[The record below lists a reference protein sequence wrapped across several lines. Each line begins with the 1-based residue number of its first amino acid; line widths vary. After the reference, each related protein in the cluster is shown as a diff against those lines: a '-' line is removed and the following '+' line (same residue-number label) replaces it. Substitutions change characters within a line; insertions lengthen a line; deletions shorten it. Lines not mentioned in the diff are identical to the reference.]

1 MLTMMFRG
9 EPLIVKIGRYQSNGR
24 MSVELVAKDGSPYAH
39 LSVNLPNEPLE
50 QGEFFMKDYAENVSL
65 AEAAKKSGLFTP
77 IGRTAQAGYVTVSA
91 WRFANA
97 ATDPSRQFDVRGAE
111 SGRWKAEGVPTSFRE
126 QAWIDSGTKQHSF
139 GDMEEDQNERSNSN
153 PIT

>member
-1 MLTMMFRG
+1 MMFRG

-24 MSVELVAKDGSPYAH
+24 MSVELTSKDGMPYAH

-50 QGEFFMKDYAENVSL
+50 HGEFFMKDYAENVSL

-77 IGRTAQAGYVTVSA
+77 VGRTAQAGYVRVSV

-97 ATDPSRQFDVRGAE
+97 ATDPSRQFDVRGAT
-111 SGRWKAEGVPTSFRE
+111 SGRWKADGGLGTSVRK
-126 QAWIDSGTKQHSF
+126 DSGVSVTPYDGPHIDEAF
-139 GDMEEDQNERSNSN
+139 EEEKSDLLHG
-153 PIT
+153 